1 MKNKLSVLKIIFIIW
16 LLLYPTLSFSE
27 PFVVL
32 EYRGHSAKEQIET
45 DNVFL
50 NDLNYSSKHIVLK
63 NETLS
68 DIMLNYYGTK
78 SFNNNILSLAI
89 VHFNKNAFVR
99 NNPNYLYSGKKLY
112 LPSINEIRNLIIKKN
127 KKIDSKKKY
136 NSPNSSQIYFFGGWS
151 LLKKLFYYVLTIL
164 IISTISK
171 QTIAITGKEVSEKI
185 STWLLTQGIEGK
197 PLFSKT
203 IVFKDCGSDIQINK
217 AYNNYKTL
225 NVKCLE
231 KNGFNLFVRIKL
243 NKPVKDTKKN
253 KIISKAT
260 NRNTKMISSKE
271 LKKNKTFH
279 TVKLKRSL
287 EKNDIIKI
295 EDLDLIITSK
305 PSEKSFFN
313 NKEDLVGRKLK
324 KNLKVDQLLHP
335 RHLYE
340 RFEVNIGDFLSIVSQ
355 MGNASVAV
363 AGEAE
368 DSGNLGDIIKVKNLR
383 SGKVIKGYV
392 NKNKIIR
399 VFR

>member
-1 MKNKLSVLKIIFIIW
+1 MKNKLSALKIIFIIW

-50 NDLNYSSKHIVLK
+50 NDLNHSSKHIVLK

-151 LLKKLFYYVLTIL
+151 LLKQLFYYVLTIL

-260 NRNTKMISSKE
+260 NRNTKMISRKE

-340 RFEVNIGDFLSIVSQ
+340 RFEVNIGDFLSIVSK

>member
-1 MKNKLSVLKIIFIIW
+1 MKNKLSALKIIFIIW

-50 NDLNYSSKHIVLK
+50 NDLNHSSKHIVLK

-112 LPSINEIRNLIIKKN
+112 LPSINEIKNLIIKKN

-243 NKPVKDTKKN
+243 NNPVKDTKKK

-260 NRNTKMISSKE
+260 NRNTKMISRKE